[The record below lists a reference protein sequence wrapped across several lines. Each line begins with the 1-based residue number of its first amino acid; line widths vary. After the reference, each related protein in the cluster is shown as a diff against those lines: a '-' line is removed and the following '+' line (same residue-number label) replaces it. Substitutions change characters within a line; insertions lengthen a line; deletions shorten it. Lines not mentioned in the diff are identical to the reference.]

1 MLLLLLEVFHYNKTL
16 VFGRRHALESGND
29 RTGVKHLCKKLS
41 HYDVDVEIDYND

>member
-29 RTGVKHLCKKLS
+29 RTGVKNLCVNLS
-41 HYDVDVEIDYND
+41 HFDAKIDYDD